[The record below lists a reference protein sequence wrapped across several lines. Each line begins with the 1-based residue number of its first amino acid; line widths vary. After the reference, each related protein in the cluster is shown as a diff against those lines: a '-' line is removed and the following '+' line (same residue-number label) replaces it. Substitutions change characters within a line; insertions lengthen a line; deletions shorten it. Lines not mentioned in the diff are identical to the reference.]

1 MPGSIWN
8 VRPIPDRAGS
18 MRRRGLPWAAAAV
31 AWLVHGGAL
40 AAASAPLETRNV
52 IFVTLDG
59 LRVQELFGGM
69 DPVVSG
75 NDKRSGI
82 YDLKRARERYWRET
96 PEERRRALMPFFW
109 GTLAPQG
116 VVLGNAGKGSR
127 VTPNNPL
134 LYSEPGYAEILTGQY
149 QKGVTSFETARSPAE
164 TFLEYAQRRLGLGPL
179 EVAVIGSWGAL
190 HNAAARQAGPFFIN
204 AGYEDVPADLAT
216 PRMRVLSDAQN
227 DIMALW
233 EEGRSDAV
241 TMGIALDYLT
251 TVRPRLLWISLDESD
266 DWAHAR
272 RYDRLLDLLQVYDNY
287 LKRLWDAVESMEA
300 YRGHTTLVM
309 TTDHGRGRTPRDW
322 VEHGEKTAGS
332 EEIWIAVI
340 GPDAPRSGEATETA
354 TVHQSDVAATIL
366 RLLGLDPKD
375 WNAAAGPPIRAA
387 FR

>member
-1 MPGSIWN
+1 M
-8 VRPIPDRAGS
+8 
-18 MRRRGLPWAAAAV
+18 LPA
-31 AWLVHGGAL
+31 
-40 AAASAPLETRNV
+40 APLETRNV
-52 IFVTLDG
+52 VFVTLDG
-59 LRVQELFGGM
+59 LRIQELFGGM

-75 NDKRSGI
+75 NDKQSGI
-82 YDLKRARERYWRET
+82 YDLKRARERYWRDT
-96 PEERRRALMPFFW
+96 PEERRRALLPFFW

-116 VVLGNAGKGSR
+116 VVFGNSGKGSR

-149 QKGVTSFETARSPAE
+149 QKGVTSFETVRSPAE
-164 TFLEYAQRRLGLGPL
+164 TFLEYAQRRLGLGPMD
-179 EVAVIGSWGAL
+179 VAVVGSWGAL
-190 HNAAARQAGPFFIN
+190 HNASARRADPFFIN
-204 AGYEDVPADLAT
+204 AGYEDVPAEVAT
-216 PRMRVLSDAQN
+216 PRMRVLSDAQH

-287 LKRLWDAVESMEA
+287 LKRLWDAVGSMDG

-309 TTDHGRGRTPRDW
+309 TTDHGRGRTAKDW
-322 VEHGEKTAGS
+322 VEHGEKTRGS

-340 GPDAPRSGEATETA
+340 GPDAPRIGEATGTA

-366 RLLGLDPKD
+366 KLLGLDPKE
-375 WNAAAGPPIRAA
+375 WNPAAGPPIRAA

>member
-1 MPGSIWN
+1 
-8 VRPIPDRAGS
+8 
-18 MRRRGLPWAAAAV
+18 MRRRGLQFSAAAMS
-31 AWLVHGGAL
+31 WLVLGGVL
-40 AAASAPLETRNV
+40 PGAPLETRNV
-52 IFVTLDG
+52 VFITLDG

-75 NDKRSGI
+75 NDKQSGI
-82 YDLKRARERYWRET
+82 YDLKRARERYWRDT

-109 GTLAPQG
+109 RALAPQG

-134 LYSEPGYAEILTGQY
+134 LYSEPGYAEILTGEY
-149 QKGVTSFETARSPAE
+149 QKGVTSFETLRSPAE
-164 TFLEYAQRRLGLGPL
+164 TFIEGAQRLLGLNRRD
-179 EVAVIGSWGAL
+179 VAVVGSWGAL
-190 HNAAARQAGPFFIN
+190 HNAAASRADPFFIN
-204 AGYEDVPADLAT
+204 AGYEDVPADVAT
-216 PRMRVLSDAQN
+216 PRMRVLSDAQH

-251 TVRPRLLWISLDESD
+251 TMHPRLLWISLDESD

-272 RYDRLLDLLQVYDNY
+272 RYDRLLDLLHVYDDY
-287 LKRLWDAVESMEA
+287 LRRLWNALQSMDA
-300 YRGHTTLVM
+300 YRDRTTLVM

-322 VEHGEKTAGS
+322 VDHGEKTAGS
-332 EEIWIAVI
+332 EEIWVAVI
-340 GPDAPRSGEATETA
+340 GPDAPHIGEATDTA
-354 TVHQSDVAATIL
+354 TVHQADVAATIL

-375 WNAAAGPPIRAA
+375 WNPGAGPPIRAA